1 MEDKRIKLPW
11 LDFNTF
17 FCYYRVM
24 TRLEVE
30 LRPFLCLTLAALSLT
45 LAGCRT
51 GKESFDEPLTPV
63 VPPPPAVVTGGTDR
77 PDYFDAIR
85 RASKLEMPIPPPSL
99 TAPRLTPSLYMSPTV
114 PLIGRVL
121 YLNVSGAPE
130 LELSGHLA
138 GYQTRF
144 QKGKDSYWALV
155 GLDPWVKPGTY
166 PLEINSVDL
175 QGNRGHSSVQVN
187 VAGVNYP
194 AENIDLP
201 ASVGGPLSVVSQA
214 EFDQVEKLI
223 RRFSPEKL
231 WEGTFQMPVAGVTSS
246 VFGARRSYGHGSI
259 ISQHTGWDLAA
270 PQGELVKAPNRAR
283 VVLATSLPN
292 RGNTVILDH
301 GLAVHSLYLHL
312 SRSLVQEG
320 EMVAKGQPIGH
331 VGATGIATGPHLHW
345 EMRVNGATVDPTLW
359 LYNIYGENP

>member
-1 MEDKRIKLPW
+1 
-11 LDFNTF
+11 
-17 FCYYRVM
+17 M
-24 TRLEVE
+24 TRLELE
-30 LRPFLCLTLAALSLT
+30 LKPFLCLTLAALSLT
-45 LAGCRT
+45 LACHT
-51 GKESFDEPLTPV
+51 GKESSDEPLTPV
-63 VPPPPAVVTGGTDR
+63 VPPPPTIAAGGTGR
-77 PDYFDAIR
+77 LDYFDVIR
-85 RASKLEMPIPPPSL
+85 RASKLDIPIPPPSL
-99 TAPRLTPSLYMSPTV
+99 VAAPRLTPSLHMSPTV
-114 PLIGRVL
+114 TSIGGVL
-121 YLNVSGAPE
+121 SLNVSGAPE

-144 QKGKDSYWALV
+144 QKGKDSYWALI

-166 PLEINSVDL
+166 PLEIDSVDL
-175 QGNRGHSSVQVN
+175 QGNRGHSSIQVN

-201 ASVGGPLSVVSQA
+201 ASVGGPLSAVSQA
-214 EFDQVEKLI
+214 EFDQVERLI
-223 RRFSPEKL
+223 RRFSPQKM

-259 ISQHTGWDLAA
+259 VNQHTGWDLAA
-270 PQGELVKAPNRAR
+270 PQGELVKTPNRAR
-283 VVLATSLPN
+283 VVLATSLPT

-312 SRSLVQEG
+312 SGSLVKEG

-359 LYNIYGENP
+359 LHNIYGE